1 MNIIFKILHVSLDKK
16 SQVFCNSQLN
26 SHRYYIELYYALGF
40 NDKTVD
46 AEFIINDFILN
57 YKISFILPS
66 ARVNYYF
73 PP

>member
-26 SHRYYIELYYALGF
+26 SHSYYIELYYAEF
-40 NDKTVD
+40 VD

-57 YKISFILPS
+57 YKKYFILPS